1 MSNQLYWIDFTI
13 NIVQLTRRNLNV
25 YIQYTYTYMYR
36 DNSKV
41 S

>member
-25 YIQYTYTYMYR
+25 YIQFTYTYMYR
-36 DNSKV
+36 DNPIV